1 MNIPFHRPAI
11 DDEEIASVTECLRGG
26 WLTGGAM
33 TLEFEKEFKRYIG
46 ARNAIA
52 VSSATAGLHLSLIA
66 AGCGKDDEVLVPA
79 MTHAS
84 TSEVVRY
91 MNARPVFVDIE
102 RGSHCMDASKIEE
115 KITGRTRAVI
125 PVHYAGQPC
134 DMDEIL
140 SIAAA
145 HGLHVIEDAAHSLPA
160 WYRDRKIGTI
170 GDITCFSFYATK
182 TLTTGEGGMIC
193 TDDDG
198 WAARMRVLRLHGI
211 SCDAWDRLNS
221 SRVWRYD
228 VAETGYKYNMTDIA
242 ASIGVQQLKKL
253 EPLWEKRKRI
263 ADRYAA
269 AFRDREELIPYAI
282 KSDRI
287 SSWHLYPV
295 DLNIDMLSIG
305 RDGVIEEM
313 GARGVELS
321 VHFIP
326 LYEFSCYKKLGY
338 RGAGFDNCAWVF
350 ERTVSLP
357 IFPAMSEREVDY
369 VIENLL
375 DVTAAHRR

>member
-1 MNIPFHRPAI
+1 MKIPFHRPSI
-11 DDEEIASVTECLRGG
+11 GDEEIASVTECLRGG
-26 WLTGGAM
+26 WLTSGAR
-33 TLEFEKEFKRYIG
+33 TVEFEEEFKGYVG
-46 ARNAIA
+46 ARHAIA

-84 TSEVVRY
+84 TAEVVRY
-91 MNARPVFVDIE
+91 VNARPVFVDIE
-102 RGSHCMDASKIEE
+102 RESHCIDASRIEE
-115 KITGRTRAVI
+115 KITKKTRAII

-134 DMDEIL
+134 DMDDIL

-145 HGLHVIEDAAHSLPA
+145 HGLQVIEDAAHSLPA

-170 GDITCFSFYATK
+170 GDSTCFSFYATK

-198 WAARMRVLRLHGI
+198 RAARMRVLRLHGI

-221 SRVWRYD
+221 SRIWRYD
-228 VAETGYKYNMTDIA
+228 VVETGYKYNMTDMA
-242 ASIGVQQLKKL
+242 ASIGIQQLKKL
-253 EPLWEKRKRI
+253 ELLWERRGRI
-263 ADRYAA
+263 ADRYSA
-269 AFRDREELIPYAI
+269 AFRNREDLTPYAI
-282 KSDRI
+282 KPDRV

-305 RDGVIEEM
+305 RDGVIEQM
-313 GARGVELS
+313 HARGVDLS

-338 RGAGFDNCAWVF
+338 RGAGFENCAWVF

-357 IFPAMSEREVDY
+357 IFPDMSEHEVDY
-369 VIENLL
+369 VIQNLL
-375 DVTAAHRR
+375 DVLAAFRR